1 MSGHT
6 LTLRLDN
13 RDLLSLGD
21 MASGYSPDTQD
32 YWIGVAGR
40 IELQICPLCHAQS
53 HRIAE
58 QIFREILPRHGMAVR
73 EEQIALCH
81 EILDTLYNKEISL
94 CEAGVGI
101 GKTLA
106 YLVACIL
113 WQMHRPSQLKMPVV
127 ISTSS
132 VALQDAILNEYLPDL
147 SAIMLA
153 EGIITA
159 PITAVV
165 RKGKERFV
173 CDARLAERQE
183 KAISKGKR
191 QKNSLRMA
199 ESILDLDHIPNL
211 TRYDRCRICVPQSC
225 PRDCFLRLDC
235 RYQQYLRDSMKPDIQ
250 ICNHNY
256 LLANASHRLEERPL
270 LLRQYQVL
278 VVDEAHK
285 LPDAARQMY
294 TETLSAQDM
303 DDLCSLLQQ
312 AHFKGLSKRLRT
324 AFLTLSISCTPRF
337 AMPKRK
343 ISVPFSLTP
352 FRQAALAD
360 CISLLQYIGSQPD
373 MPHYLQYRLAETES
387 LLRLFLLDVP
397 TRILYLEFSADGQL
411 TFCAASN
418 RVPQLLRSALWNT
431 REPTI
436 LTSGTLTAAGDF
448 EHTEQLLG
456 LAAYAPLRHFRAES
470 PFNYRKKC
478 LLYIPARRAA
488 AVPENQYLA
497 DKIVQLVST
506 CHGHALVLFTSYRQ
520 MRNVYDA
527 LGGRL
532 MFPVFQAGRGQ
543 NRSIQQFKQS
553 GNGVLFAAG
562 SCWEGIDFPSDMV
575 SLLIIAKL
583 PFPIPDPVSD
593 YERRQYPNLRD
604 YINAEIIP
612 EMQKKLRQGFGRAIR
627 TEQDSCVVAIL
638 DERAGIGGK
647 YHDAALAALPT
658 CPTTE
663 KIEDVQQFIREQK
676 RPDYFL

>member
-1 MSGHT
+1 MQT
-6 LTLRLDN
+6 YPT
-13 RDLLSLGD
+13 
-21 MASGYSPDTQD
+21 GY
-32 YWIGVAGR
+32 A
-40 IELQICPLCHAQS
+40 ES
-53 HRIAE
+53 HHIAE
-58 QIFREILPRHGMAVR
+58 QIFREILPHRGMAVR

-81 EILDTLYNKEISL
+81 EVLDTLYNKEISL

-113 WQMHRPSQLKMPVV
+113 WQMHRPNQLKMPVV

-147 SAIMLA
+147 SAVLLA

-173 CDARLAERQE
+173 CDARLAERQA
-183 KAISKGKR
+183 KAISKGSR
-191 QKNSLRMA
+191 QKGSLCMA
-199 ESILDLDHIPNL
+199 ENVLDLDHIPGL
-211 TRYDRCRICVPQSC
+211 SRYDRCRICVPQSC

-235 RYQQYLRDSMKPDIQ
+235 RYQQYLRDSRKPDIQ

-270 LLRQYQVL
+270 LLRQYQAL

-324 AFLTLSISCTPRF
+324 VFLTLSISCAPSF

-343 ISVPFSLTP
+343 ISIPFSLTP
-352 FRQAALAD
+352 FRQAAIAD
-360 CISLLQYIGSQPD
+360 CINLLQYIGSLPD

-448 EHTEQLLG
+448 DHTKQLLG

-497 DKIVQLVST
+497 DQIVRLT
-506 CHGHALVLFTSYRQ
+506 AACHGHALVLFTSYRQ

-532 MFPVFQAGRGQ
+532 TFPVFQAGRGQ
-543 NRSIQQFKQS
+543 NRTIQKFKES

-562 SCWEGIDFPSDMV
+562 SCWEGIDFPGDMV

-583 PFPIPDPVSD
+583 PFPIPDPVSN
-593 YERRQYPNLRD
+593 YERQQYPNLRD
-604 YINAEIIP
+604 YINAEVIP

>member
-1 MSGHT
+1 MQT
-6 LTLRLDN
+6 YPT
-13 RDLLSLGD
+13 
-21 MASGYSPDTQD
+21 GY
-32 YWIGVAGR
+32 A
-40 IELQICPLCHAQS
+40 ES
-53 HRIAE
+53 HHIAE

-81 EILDTLYNKEISL
+81 EVLDTLYNKEISL
-94 CEAGVGI
+94 CEAGVGT

-448 EHTEQLLG
+448 DHTEQLLG